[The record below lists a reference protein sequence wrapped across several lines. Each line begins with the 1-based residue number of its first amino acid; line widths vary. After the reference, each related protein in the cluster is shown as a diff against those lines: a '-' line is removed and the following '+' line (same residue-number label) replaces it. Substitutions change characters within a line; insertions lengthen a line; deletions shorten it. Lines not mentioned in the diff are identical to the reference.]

1 VRAALVR
8 HPGGPEVLQIEEV
21 PLPEPPAGW
30 LRIQVK
36 AIGLSRSELYARR
49 GEYPEVSFPRILG
62 TECVGLVDAPAAT
75 DAGAGLSPGSRVV
88 ALMGGMG
95 RLYDGCYAQY
105 FVAPTTHILS
115 LPATTAT
122 ANSTATLPWE
132 LLAALPKSYLTAY
145 QALETFD
152 LQAGQTLLIRGGTAS
167 VGLCALTLAKQRG
180 ARVLATTR
188 TPEKVA
194 SLTAAGA
201 DAVLLDDGSLEA
213 RVRQLLPQGVAAVLE
228 LVGARTL
235 RDSLLAVA
243 PKGVLCYMGS
253 LGEQSVLER
262 FQPLAD
268 IPADVRLTTYASRA
282 TIDAAHCTQLL
293 HTVVDGVAT
302 GRYPTHLD
310 RVFPFEQLAAAHQ
323 YLEDNRGMGKV
334 VVTVP

>member
-1 VRAALVR
+1 MRVALVQ
-8 HPGGPEVLQIEEV
+8 HPGGPEVLQIEEA

-30 LRIQVK
+30 IRIQVK

-62 TECVGLVDAPAAT
+62 TECIGLVDAPAAA
-75 DAGAGLSPGSRVV
+75 DSGVGLPPGCRVV

-105 FVAPTTHILS
+105 VVAPTTHVLP
-115 LPATTAT
+115 LPATT
-122 ANSTATLPWE
+122 TATLSWE
-132 LLAALPKSYLTAY
+132 VLAALPKSYLTAY
-145 QALETFD
+145 QALETLD

-167 VGLCALTLAKQRG
+167 VGLCALTLAKERG

-188 TPEKVA
+188 TPDKVA
-194 SLTAAGA
+194 PLTAAGA
-201 DAVLLDDGSLEA
+201 DAVLLDEGSVEA
-213 RVRQLLPQGVAAVLE
+213 AVRRLLPQGVAAVLE

-243 PKGVLCYMGS
+243 PKGVVCYMGS
-253 LGEQSVLER
+253 LGEQSVVER

-268 IPADVRLTTYASRA
+268 IPTDVRLTTYASRA
-282 TIDAAHCTQLL
+282 TIDAARCTQVLQVL
-293 HTVVDGVAT
+293 VDGVAA

-310 RVFPFEQLAAAHQ
+310 RVFPFEQLAVAHQ